1 MARGADSVEQTR
13 MRTVRW
19 RDPAT
24 VAEEIGRVEA
34 SLREEQAR
42 ARQDRGQRWYRWV
55 QDAMAGGGG
64 RLYRWIKAGAPAV
77 PTLVHDPADPEQADD
92 GVR

>member
-1 MARGADSVEQTR
+1 MARDVGGEELAR

-19 RDPAT
+19 RDPAA
-24 VAEEIGRVEA
+24 VAEEIVSAEA

-42 ARQDRGQRWYRWV
+42 AKQARGQRWYRWV

-77 PTLVHDPADPEQADD
+77 PTL
-92 GVR
+92 

>member
-1 MARGADSVEQTR
+1 MARDVGGEELTR
-13 MRTVRW
+13 MPAVRW
-19 RDPAT
+19 RDPAA
-24 VAEEIGRVEA
+24 VAEETGRAEA

-55 QDAMAGGGG
+55 QDAMPGGGG